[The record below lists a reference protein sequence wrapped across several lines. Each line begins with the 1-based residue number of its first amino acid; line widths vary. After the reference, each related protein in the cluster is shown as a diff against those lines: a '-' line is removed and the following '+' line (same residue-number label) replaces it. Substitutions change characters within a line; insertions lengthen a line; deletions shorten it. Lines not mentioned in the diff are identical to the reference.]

1 MLTPNNDNKNNQ
13 QENYDEIY
21 NDEENNEEIEDEKAE
36 NAKYMKMA
44 RSRSRKQSKL
54 FSLRKKVNLPK
65 IDIQNNILNE
75 IYKNKKL
82 HGPLHLFTESDKKF
96 QKPKGYKSN
105 KNFSYLKL
113 DKNSNIKSQNYN
125 VFGYEDEQI
134 KELMNNFRKE
144 LKQKKISKLIKR
156 KNALNKLYNIT
167 PQYNIKMQEARK
179 LKSLDLDDYQK
190 KILSSVPYNCIG
202 KNEILDLVDT
212 FKTLKYECDSV
223 KPFPA
228 INIKIIKEHIL
239 KKNKTEKNDK
249 ELRLKDFLNKNRE
262 PKDEFEKEQKIIK
275 NMKCFKVPPK
285 LKRNKVY
292 DILPNHIREALSKNL
307 KLHL

>member
-1 MLTPNNDNKNNQ
+1 MLTQTNDDKNNQ

-21 NDEENNEEIEDEKAE
+21 NNEEIEDEKEE
-36 NAKYMKMA
+36 NANYMKMA

-54 FSLRKKVNLPK
+54 FSIRKKVNLPK
-65 IDIQNNILNE
+65 IDKNNHILNE
-75 IYKNKKL
+75 IYNNKKI
-82 HGPLHLFTESDKKF
+82 HGPLHLFTESEQKF
-96 QKPKGYKSN
+96 QKPRGYKSN
-105 KNFSYLKL
+105 KNFSYLKF
-113 DKNSNIKSQNYN
+113 DKNANLKSQDYN

-144 LKQKKISKLIKR
+144 LKQRKISKLIKR

-167 PQYNIKMQEARK
+167 PQYNIKMQEARRF
-179 LKSLDLDDYQK
+179 KSLDLDNYQK

-202 KNEILDLVDT
+202 KNEILDLVET
-212 FKTLKYECDSV
+212 FKTLKYECESV
-223 KPFPA
+223 KPFPP

-239 KKNKTEKNDK
+239 KKNKTEKSDK
-249 ELRLKDFLNKNRE
+249 EMRLKDFLNKNRE

-275 NMKCFKVPPK
+275 DMKCFKVPPK

-292 DILPNHIREALSKNL
+292 DILPNHIREALTKNL

>member
-1 MLTPNNDNKNNQ
+1 MLTQTNDDKNNQ

-21 NDEENNEEIEDEKAE
+21 NNEEIEDEKEE
-36 NAKYMKMA
+36 NANYMKMA

-54 FSLRKKVNLPK
+54 FSIRKKVNLPK
-65 IDIQNNILNE
+65 IDKNNHILNE
-75 IYKNKKL
+75 IYNNKKI
-82 HGPLHLFTESDKKF
+82 HGPLHLFTESEQKF
-96 QKPKGYKSN
+96 QKPRGYKSN

-113 DKNSNIKSQNYN
+113 DKNANLKSQDYN

-134 KELMNNFRKE
+134 KELMNNFRQE
-144 LKQKKISKLIKR
+144 LKQRKISKLIKR

-167 PQYNIKMQEARK
+167 PQYNIKMQEARRF
-179 LKSLDLDDYQK
+179 KSLDLDNYQK

-202 KNEILDLVDT
+202 KNEILDLVET
-212 FKTLKYECDSV
+212 FKTLKYECESV
-223 KPFPA
+223 KPFPP

-239 KKNKTEKNDK
+239 KKNKTEKSDK
-249 ELRLKDFLNKNRE
+249 EMRLKDFLNKNRE

-275 NMKCFKVPPK
+275 DMKCFKVPPK

-292 DILPNHIREALSKNL
+292 DILPNHIREALTKNL

>member
-1 MLTPNNDNKNNQ
+1 MLWENNEDDYNQ
-13 QENYDEIY
+13 EKEE
-21 NDEENNEEIEDEKAE
+21 EENNEEIEDEKTE
-36 NAKYMKMA
+36 NANYMKMA

-54 FSLRKKVNLPK
+54 FSLRKKINLPR

-82 HGPLHLFTESDKKF
+82 HGPIHVFTESDKKF

-113 DKNSNIKSQNYN
+113 DKKAEKKSQDYN
-125 VFGYEDEQI
+125 VFNNEDEQI
-134 KELMNNFRKE
+134 RELMNNFRQE
-144 LKQKKISKLIKR
+144 LKEKRISKIIKR

-167 PQYNIKMQEARK
+167 PEYISKMEKARK
-179 LKSLDLDDYQK
+179 FKGLNLDEYQK

-202 KNEILDLVDT
+202 KNEILDLVET

-239 KKNKTEKNDK
+239 KKNKTEKSVK
-249 ELRLKDFLNKNRE
+249 EMRLRDYLKENKE

-275 NMKCFKVPPK
+275 EMKCFKVQPK
-285 LKRNKVY
+285 LRRNKIY

>member
-1 MLTPNNDNKNNQ
+1 MLTQTNDDKNYQ

-21 NDEENNEEIEDEKAE
+21 NNEEIEDEKEE
-36 NAKYMKMA
+36 NANYMKMA

-54 FSLRKKVNLPK
+54 FSIRKKVNLPK
-65 IDIQNNILNE
+65 IDKNNHILNE
-75 IYKNKKL
+75 IYNNKKI
-82 HGPLHLFTESDKKF
+82 HGPLHLFTESDQKF
-96 QKPKGYKSN
+96 QKPRGYKSN

-113 DKNSNIKSQNYN
+113 DKNANLKSQDYN

-134 KELMNNFRKE
+134 KELMNNFRQE
-144 LKQKKISKLIKR
+144 LKQRKISKLIKR

-167 PQYNIKMQEARK
+167 PQYNIKMQEARR
-179 LKSLDLDDYQK
+179 LKSLDLDNYQK

-202 KNEILDLVDT
+202 KNEILDLVET
-212 FKTLKYECDSV
+212 FKTLKYECESV

-239 KKNKTEKNDK
+239 KKNKTEKSDK
-249 ELRLKDFLNKNRE
+249 EMRLKDFLNKNRE

-275 NMKCFKVPPK
+275 DMKCFKVPPK

-292 DILPNHIREALSKNL
+292 DILPNHIREALTKNL

>member
-1 MLTPNNDNKNNQ
+1 MLTQTNDDKNNQ

-21 NDEENNEEIEDEKAE
+21 NNEEIEDEKEE
-36 NAKYMKMA
+36 NANYMKMA

-54 FSLRKKVNLPK
+54 FSIRKKVNLPK
-65 IDIQNNILNE
+65 IDKNNHILNE
-75 IYKNKKL
+75 IYNNKKI
-82 HGPLHLFTESDKKF
+82 HGPLHLFTESEQKF
-96 QKPKGYKSN
+96 QKPRGYKSN

-113 DKNSNIKSQNYN
+113 DKNANLKSQDYN

-134 KELMNNFRKE
+134 KELMNNFRQE
-144 LKQKKISKLIKR
+144 LKQRKISKLIKR

-167 PQYNIKMQEARK
+167 PQYNIKMQEARRF
-179 LKSLDLDDYQK
+179 KSLDLDNYQK

-202 KNEILDLVDT
+202 KNEILDLVET
-212 FKTLKYECDSV
+212 FKTLKYECESV
-223 KPFPA
+223 KPLPA

-239 KKNKTEKNDK
+239 KKNKTEKSDK
-249 ELRLKDFLNKNRE
+249 EMRLKDFLNKNRE

-275 NMKCFKVPPK
+275 DMKCFKVPPK

-292 DILPNHIREALSKNL
+292 DILPNHIREALTKNL